1 LVHRLFVCIAGVAD
15 QLQTNF
21 AGDLRHILKCVFLM
35 SASSSVNTEE
45 QDLEESPVTTVS
57 VESESPSSP
66 SGDSGKLMLKNFVIY
81 AVKGSSDYTVT

>member
-35 SASSSVNTEE
+35 SASNSMSTEKE
-45 QDLEESPVTTVS
+45 DLEEMPVTTLS
-57 VESESPSSP
+57 VEQERPLLP
-66 SGDSGKLMLKNFVIY
+66 VADNGKQMIILATVWYML
-81 AVKGSSDYTVT
+81 TVR